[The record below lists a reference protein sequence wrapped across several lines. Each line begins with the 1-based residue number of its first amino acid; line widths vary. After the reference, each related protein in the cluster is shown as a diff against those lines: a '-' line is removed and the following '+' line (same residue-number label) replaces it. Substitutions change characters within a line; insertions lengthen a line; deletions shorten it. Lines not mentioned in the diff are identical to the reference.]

1 MRGSELLDKMA
12 LIDPAYLAE
21 AERVPVRRR
30 KPWLRRTAAAAACLC
45 AAAGALLLARP
56 RLEKI
61 EIPPLENAGMGYE
74 SYLYYDAAELENG
87 NPWTADSAPSALPV
101 YRNLAYHPRG
111 WPTGLDETEMR
122 ALLDEAA
129 AALGLELGEVKSV
142 SSGIGGGDLPETGI
156 AGLRAAAGGG
166 ELRVNADGDLLYV
179 LPDGGDPVPADCADD
194 AAIAEYFA
202 ARYGAFL
209 GFASPRAATRTE
221 RSYSGEARVH
231 YEVYDAAGS
240 AADRIVSYNLR
251 SAVLEI
257 VDGALQA
264 IGLDG
269 SLRTAEMIGDY
280 PIISVAEAAARLDAG
295 DYHTDY
301 YLDTGLP
308 GADAAVRVELVY
320 RSGHTDALLVPF
332 YRFYLPIASQNPNQA
347 PDLKACIACYVPA
360 VRREYIK

>member
-21 AERVPVRRR
+21 AERAPVRRR
-30 KPWLRRTAAAAACLC
+30 KPWLRRAAAAAACLC

-56 RLEKI
+56 KLEKI

-74 SYLYYDAAELENG
+74 GYLYYDAAELENG

-129 AALGLELGEVKSV
+129 AALGLELGEVKTV
-142 SSGIGGGDLPETGI
+142 SAGIGGGDLPETGI

-166 ELRVNADGDLLYV
+166 ELRVDADGDLLYV
-179 LPDGGDPVPADCADD
+179 LPDGGDPVPEDCADD

-209 GFASPRAATRTE
+209 GFTSPRAAIRTE
-221 RSYSGEARVH
+221 RSYSGEEHVY

-251 SAVLEI
+251 SAGLEI
-257 VDGALQA
+257 VDGALRA

-269 SLRTAEMIGDY
+269 CLHTAELIGNY
-280 PIISVAEAAARLDAG
+280 PIISVEEAAARLDAG
-295 DYHTDY
+295 DYLTDY
-301 YLDTGLP
+301 YLDTGLHS
-308 GADAAVRVELVY
+308 ADAAVRVELVY

-332 YRFYLPIASQNPNQA
+332 YRFYLPVASQNPNQA
-347 PDLKACIACYVPA
+347 PDLKNCIACYVPA
-360 VRREYIK
+360 IRSEYIK

>member
-21 AERVPVRRR
+21 AERAPVRRG
-30 KPWLRRTAAAAACLC
+30 KPWLRRAAAAAACLC

-61 EIPPLENAGMGYE
+61 EIPPLENAVMGYE

-87 NPWTADSAPSALPV
+87 NPWTADSTPSALPV

-111 WPTGLDETEMR
+111 WPAGLDETEMR

-142 SSGIGGGDLPETGI
+142 SAGIGGGDLPETGI

-209 GFASPRAATRTE
+209 GFASPRAAIRTE

-295 DYHTDY
+295 DYQTDY

-308 GADAAVRVELVY
+308 GADAAVQVELVY

-347 PDLKACIACYVPA
+347 PDLKTCIACYVPA